1 MEERI
6 FKERIFLTPVEIRK
20 RRGDFFLVRH
30 EGTMCYLINIFFS
43 SNMFVQGN
51 EDLVRHEGTMCY
63 LVQGNE
69 DGPALFGLLQVAP
82 SSRLVNSLTLSV
94 PFVLSTA
101 WLSRISTSPVEL
113 QLYRSTTSLSLS
125 MANTTLK
132 SW

>member
-82 SSRLVNSLTLSV
+82 SSRLANSLN
-94 PFVLSTA
+94 PFRPFCPLH
-101 WLSRISTSPVEL
+101 
-113 QLYRSTTSLSLS
+113 S
-125 MANTTLK
+125 MALSNQHFAGRAPALSQHNVTVSK
-132 SW
+132 HG